1 MSPAFFCMKNGF
13 SSQVKYSETKAHL
26 TEVYAGFNK
35 GKYHILCANCNKA
48 VPITSDT
55 YEIKCPYY
63 QKIKVK

>member
-1 MSPAFFCMKNGF
+1 M
-13 SSQVKYSETKAHL
+13 KYSETKAHL

-55 YEIKCPYY
+55 YEIKCPYC